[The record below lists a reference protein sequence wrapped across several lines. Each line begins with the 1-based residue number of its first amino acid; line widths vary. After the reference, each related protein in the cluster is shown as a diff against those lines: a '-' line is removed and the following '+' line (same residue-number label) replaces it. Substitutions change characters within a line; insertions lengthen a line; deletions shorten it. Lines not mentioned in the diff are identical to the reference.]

1 MIPSWALKVLPY
13 AVVGALC
20 GALAWG
26 VNGYRLN
33 AQISELKTA
42 YADEKR
48 ESAEANDKAR
58 QKLMEENAGLNSR
71 LANLDQS
78 STEKLT
84 NAQQENDRLQR
95 LYSSADDERRR
106 LRIEVRV
113 ARADL
118 AVSATPGAG
127 SVGNAASLELSPEAG
142 SAVWDIRRGMTEDAE
157 KIAYLQG
164 YICQKWPDFPSCK
177 K

>member
-1 MIPSWALKVLPY
+1 MIPSWALKLIPY
-13 AVVGALC
+13 AAVGALC

-42 YADEKR
+42 HADENRK
-48 ESAEANDKAR
+48 SAEANDKAR

-106 LRIEVRV
+106 LRIKVRV
-113 ARADL
+113 ALADL

-127 SVGNAASLELSPEAG
+127 SVGNATALELSQESG
-142 SAVWDIRRGMTEDAE
+142 SAVWDIRRGMTEDVE

-164 YICQKWPDFPSCK
+164 YICENWPDFPSCK